1 MQKALAGRRLALAT
15 TFAGAARRYW
25 LSVFP
30 SLGSEVRRW
39 QSRASEIRDPVLRR
53 LALDSQQAKRKSL
66 EGAVA
71 FAAFVPRGGRRPVIR
86 ALTAYQVIFDYLD
99 TLSEQPNTD
108 PIVNGRQLNQALLTA
123 VGPHSASLDY
133 YAHHSHRN
141 DDGYLDDLVKVCRAT
156 LGTLPSYAATAAAV
170 RRATER
176 IVAYQS
182 LNHGDAHG
190 SHAAFASWAIEETRP
205 DTGLRWWETGAAAG
219 SSLAVLALITAAA
232 DPLLTTEQTAA
243 LENAYYPWIGALHT
257 LLDSLIDRQ
266 EDTTAAGHRSL
277 IDCYLSPVETAAR
290 LEMIAAQAVR
300 HARSLPRANN
310 HAMILA
316 AMASLYLSDPQASM
330 PGAQLAKRR
339 VLATMGDLAAP
350 TMLVMG
356 ARRAASQLVR
366 ATRVRTPPER
376 HRTPPELNDLVVSDK
391 GLHLDRDATFE

>member
-1 MQKALAGRRLALAT
+1 LAA

-30 SLGSEVRRW
+30 CLGCEVRRW
-39 QSRASEIRDPVLRR
+39 QARAGEIRDPVLRR
-53 LALDSQQAKRKSL
+53 LALDSQNSKRKSL

-71 FAAFVPRGGRRPVIR
+71 FAAFVPRPSRRSVIR

-99 TLSEQPNTD
+99 TLSEQPNAD
-108 PIVNGRQLNQALLTA
+108 PINNGRQLNQALLTA
-123 VGPHSASLDY
+123 VEPQSPTFDY
-133 YAHHSHRN
+133 YAHSSHR
-141 DDGYLDDLVKVCRAT
+141 DDNGYLEDLIRTCRAA
-156 LGTLPSYAATAAAV
+156 LGMLPSYAATAASV

-190 SHAAFASWAIEETRP
+190 SHDAFARWASRETQP
-205 DTGLRWWETGAAAG
+205 DTGLWWWETGAAAG

-232 DPLLTTEQTAA
+232 DPALTQTQTTA

-266 EDTTAAGHRSL
+266 EDTTAAGQRSL
-277 IDCYLSPVETAAR
+277 LDCYRSPRETATR

-300 HARSLPRANN
+300 HTHALPRAHQ

-316 AMASLYLSDPQASM
+316 AMASLYLSDPQASA
-330 PGAQLAKRR
+330 PSARLAKQQ

-356 ARRAASQLVR
+356 ARRAAGRLR
-366 ATRVRTPPER
+366 GN
-376 HRTPPELNDLVVSDK
+376 L
-391 GLHLDRDATFE
+391 

>member
-1 MQKALAGRRLALAT
+1 MEVSIVGRRLALAA

-25 LSVFP
+25 LGVFP
-30 SLGSEVRRW
+30 CLGCEVRRW
-39 QSRASEIRDPVLRR
+39 QARANEIRDPVLRR
-53 LALDSQQAKRKSL
+53 LALDSQHSKRKSL

-71 FAAFVPRGGRRPVIR
+71 FAAFVPRPGRRAVIR

-99 TLSEQPNTD
+99 TLSEQPNAD
-108 PIVNGRQLNQALLTA
+108 PINNGRQLNQALLTA
-123 VGPHSASLDY
+123 VEPQSPCFDY
-133 YAHHSHRN
+133 YAHHAHR
-141 DDGYLDDLVKVCRAT
+141 DDNGYLDDLIRTCRAA
-156 LGTLPSYAATAAAV
+156 LGALPSYAATAASV

-190 SHAAFASWAIEETRP
+190 SHDAFARWATRETRP
-205 DTGLRWWETGAAAG
+205 ETGLRWWETGAAAG

-232 DPLLTTEQTAA
+232 DPALTRAQTTA

-257 LLDSLIDRQ
+257 LLDSLIDRH
-266 EDTTAAGHRSL
+266 EDTTALGQRSL
-277 IDCYLSPVETAAR
+277 LDCYRSPRETATR

-300 HARSLPRANN
+300 RTRDLPRANH

-316 AMASLYLSDPQASM
+316 AMASLYLSDPQAST
-330 PGAQLAKRR
+330 PGARLAKQQ

-356 ARRAASQLVR
+356 ARRAAGRCADHLPAFLKEV
-366 ATRVRTPPER
+366 
-376 HRTPPELNDLVVSDK
+376 LN
-391 GLHLDRDATFE
+391 

>member
-1 MQKALAGRRLALAT
+1 MEVPIVGRRLALAA

-30 SLGSEVRRW
+30 SLGCEVRRW
-39 QSRASEIRDPVLRR
+39 QARANEIRDPVLRR
-53 LALDSQQAKRKSL
+53 LALDSQHSKRKSL

-71 FAAFVPRGGRRPVIR
+71 FAAFVPCPGRRSVIR

-99 TLSEQPNTD
+99 TLSEQPNAD
-108 PIVNGRQLNQALLTA
+108 PINNGRQLNQALLTA
-123 VGPHSASLDY
+123 VEPQSPTFDY
-133 YAHHSHRN
+133 YAHHSHR
-141 DDGYLDDLVKVCRAT
+141 DDNGYLEDLIRTCRAA
-156 LGTLPSYAATAAAV
+156 LGMLPSYAATAASV

-190 SHAAFASWAIEETRP
+190 SHDAFARWASRETQP

-232 DPLLTTEQTAA
+232 DPALTQTQTTA

-257 LLDSLIDRQ
+257 LLDSLIDRH
-266 EDTTAAGHRSL
+266 EDTTAVGQRSL
-277 IDCYLSPVETAAR
+277 LDCYRSPRETATR

-300 HARSLPRANN
+300 HTHDLPRANQ
-310 HAMILA
+310 HSMILA
-316 AMASLYLSDPQASM
+316 AMASLYLSDPQASA
-330 PGAQLAKRR
+330 PSARLAKQQ

-356 ARRAASQLVR
+356 ARRAAGRLTQSVPSFL
-366 ATRVRTPPER
+366 ER
-376 HRTPPELNDLVVSDK
+376 
-391 GLHLDRDATFE
+391 F

>member
-1 MQKALAGRRLALAT
+1 MQRAIVGRRLALAT

-30 SLGSEVRRW
+30 CLGCEVRRW

-53 LALDSQQAKRKSL
+53 LALDSQHAKRKSL

-71 FAAFVPRGGRRPVIR
+71 FAAFVPRPGRRPVIR

-99 TLSEQPNTD
+99 TLSEQPNAD

-123 VGPHSASLDY
+123 VEPQSSSLDY

-141 DDGYLDDLVKVCRAT
+141 DDGYLEDLVRVCRAT
-156 LGTLPSYAATAAAV
+156 LGTLPSYAAAAAAV

-190 SHAAFASWAIEETRP
+190 SHDEFARWASRETRP

-232 DPLLTTEQTAA
+232 DPLLTLEQTTA

-266 EDTTAAGHRSL
+266 EDTTASGQRSL
-277 IDCYLSPVETAAR
+277 LDCYLSPAETAAR
-290 LEMIAAQAVR
+290 LEMIAAQSVL
-300 HARSLPRANN
+300 HARSLPRANH

-316 AMASLYLSDPQASM
+316 AMASLYLSDPQAST
-330 PGAQLAKRR
+330 PGARLAKQQ

-356 ARRAASQLVR
+356 ARRAAGRLGRRPSVQAIRETSSSSSTLS
-366 ATRVRTPPER
+366 T
-376 HRTPPELNDLVVSDK
+376 L
-391 GLHLDRDATFE
+391 

>member
-1 MQKALAGRRLALAT
+1 M
-15 TFAGAARRYW
+15 
-25 LSVFP
+25 
-30 SLGSEVRRW
+30 
-39 QSRASEIRDPVLRR
+39 
-53 LALDSQQAKRKSL
+53 
-66 EGAVA
+66 A
-71 FAAFVPRGGRRPVIR
+71 FAAFVPRPGRRPVIR

-99 TLSEQPNTD
+99 TLSEQPNAD

-123 VGPHSASLDY
+123 VQPQGSSLDY

-141 DDGYLDDLVKVCRAT
+141 DDGYLEELVRVCRAA
-156 LGTLPSYAATAAAV
+156 LDTLPSYAATAASV

-190 SHAAFASWAIEETRP
+190 SHDAFARWASKETRP

-232 DPLLTTEQTAA
+232 DPLLTQEQTAA

-257 LLDSLIDRQ
+257 LLDSLIDRR
-266 EDTTAAGHRSL
+266 EDTTAAGQRSL
-277 IDCYLSPVETAAR
+277 LDCYLSPAETAAR

-300 HARSLPRANN
+300 HARSLPRANH

-330 PGAQLAKRR
+330 PDARLAKQQ
-339 VLATMGDLAAP
+339 VLATMGDLATP

-356 ARRAASQLVR
+356 ARRAASRLTRRSDTPAAPR
-366 ATRVRTPPER
+366 A
-376 HRTPPELNDLVVSDK
+376 
-391 GLHLDRDATFE
+391 G

>member
-1 MQKALAGRRLALAT
+1 MMSPILGRRLALAT

-30 SLGSEVRRW
+30 CLGCEVRRW

-53 LALDSQQAKRKSL
+53 LALDSQHAKRKSL

-71 FAAFVPRGGRRPVIR
+71 FAAFVPRPGRRSVIR

-99 TLSEQPNTD
+99 TLSEQPSVD

-123 VGPHSASLDY
+123 VEPQSSSLDY

-141 DDGYLDDLVKVCRAT
+141 DDGYLEDLVRVCRAA

-190 SHAAFASWAIEETRP
+190 SHDAFARWAAEETRP

-232 DPLLTTEQTAA
+232 DPLLTSEQTAA

-257 LLDSLIDRQ
+257 LLDSLVDWQ
-266 EDTTAAGHRSL
+266 EDTTTAGQRSL
-277 IDCYLSPVETAAR
+277 IDCYLSPAETAAR

-300 HARSLPRANN
+300 HARSLPRANH
-310 HAMILA
+310 HAMIIA

-330 PGAQLAKRR
+330 PGALLAKQQ

-356 ARRAASQLVR
+356 ARRAAGRL
-366 ATRVRTPPER
+366 TRRPSA
-376 HRTPPELNDLVVSDK
+376 HHLSDSFSS
-391 GLHLDRDATFE
+391 L